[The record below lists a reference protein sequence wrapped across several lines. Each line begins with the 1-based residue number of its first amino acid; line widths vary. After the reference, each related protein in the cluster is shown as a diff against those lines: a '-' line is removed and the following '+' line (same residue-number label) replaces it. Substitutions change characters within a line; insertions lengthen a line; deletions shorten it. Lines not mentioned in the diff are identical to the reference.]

1 MKLSEIISSTSYFVL
16 NKELVKKL
24 GVECTLVL
32 YDLIP
37 KEEYFQ
43 ERNLTD
49 NGFFLNIW
57 DNIKEE
63 TTLSHF
69 KIRNALNKFNK
80 NEFSEIKLQGIP
92 AKTCVKILHNS

>member
-1 MKLSEIISSTSYFVL
+1 MKLTEIVSSTSYFVL

-49 NGFFLNIW
+49 NGFFLNI
-57 DNIKEE
+57 
-63 TTLSHF
+63 
-69 KIRNALNKFNK
+69 
-80 NEFSEIKLQGIP
+80 
-92 AKTCVKILHNS
+92 